1 MRKKNEKKWRGENAP
16 QTNRNRGRKQK
27 GGYRKEEILQEKD
40 TGRSSCKGEKM
51 QNDRNAAT
59 EK

>member
-1 MRKKNEKKWRGENAP
+1 MRRNGEERMHHR
-16 QTNRNRGRKQK
+16 QIETEVGNRG
-27 GGYRKEEILQEKD
+27 GVYRKEEILQEKD